1 MNEIYNPDM
10 DDIGFDLDNGVN
22 QVHPNNDPRA
32 TKLLFSIYKQLAN
45 PLKNIEA
52 MQEKLDADLSSIMDD
67 KEDITKSSCISYF
80 FAFLLN
86 PGWKI
91 LIAIEVLLLIFVI
104 VFSGKGGFIG
114 EIATVLDH
122 NYLLMY
128 VITPLIILSIISL
141 AFVLINLKLTKD
153 DLKKCETEATE
164 INEQLTVRV
173 EEISEIMTLIPPKY
187 RYSVAVEKFAEYY
200 ENHRAMTLQQAVNLF
215 ETEKYREQML
225 QQQAEI
231 VNKLENIEFMQA
243 MQVEELNRL
252 DRKLSSLRRDVWGS
266 KLIL

>member
-128 VITPLIILSIISL
+128 VKFFYL
-141 AFVLINLKLTKD
+141 NL
-153 DLKKCETEATE
+153 
-164 INEQLTVRV
+164 Q
-173 EEISEIMTLIPPKY
+173 
-187 RYSVAVEKFAEYY
+187 
-200 ENHRAMTLQQAVNLF
+200 
-215 ETEKYREQML
+215 
-225 QQQAEI
+225 
-231 VNKLENIEFMQA
+231 
-243 MQVEELNRL
+243 
-252 DRKLSSLRRDVWGS
+252 
-266 KLIL
+266 